1 MPLPA
6 YLEIPDIPGSSKVQ
20 GRDNW
25 IEVLAFHHE
34 VYMPTDR
41 KDGTATGTRVHK
53 HLQLT
58 KNFDKSSPKLYQY
71 LCQGKVIA
79 SATLHWYRIN
89 DQGTE
94 EEYFTH
100 KIENARLTAVRPY
113 MPDVDNPANEAYKHM
128 EEVSM
133 RYEKITWT
141 IKEGN
146 IEYADSWE
154 EGR

>member
-6 YLEIPDIPGSSKVQ
+6 YMQIPDIPGSSKVQ
-20 GRDNW
+20 GREDQ
-25 IEVLAFHHE
+25 IEILGFKHD

-53 HLQLT
+53 DLVVV
-58 KNFDKSSPKLYQY
+58 KNFDKSSPKLFQY
-71 LCQGKVIA
+71 LCNGKVIKE
-79 SATLHWYRIN
+79 ATIHWYRVN
-89 DQGTE
+89 DDGQE

-100 KIENARLTAVRPY
+100 KLEKARITSIRPY
-113 MPDVDNPANEAYKHM
+113 MPDVDNPANEHYKHM
-128 EEVSM
+128 EEISL

-141 IKEGN
+141 FKDGN
-146 IEYADSWE
+146 IEFMDSWI